1 MKKPRILLSGTTKF
15 DNYTAA
21 VENVGGVAEGGY
33 LPEYSEDYDGLILC
47 GGGDVEPKYYS
58 ESNTESAG
66 MDDARDQ
73 AEFRLIK
80 AFMEAGKPIL
90 GICRGHQVLNVYF
103 GGSLHQH
110 MPETPV
116 HRSGTKEDLV
126 HPVTATPEGLVGS
139 LYGEHFPV
147 NSFHHQAVKE
157 LGAGLQ
163 ATAFWQD
170 TYVEAF
176 QHESLPIFGIQWHP
190 ERLCCSHAR
199 PDAVDGTK
207 VFAYFI
213 ALCRSGDR

>member
-1 MKKPRILLSGTTKF
+1 MNKPKILLSGKTKYQ
-15 DNYTAA
+15 NYMDA
-21 VENVGGVAEGGY
+21 VENVGGIPVGKD
-33 LPEYSEDYDGLILC
+33 LPQYSPKYDGLILC
-47 GGGDVEPKYYS
+47 GGPDVDPAFYGEPINGCGTIDR
-58 ESNTESAG
+58 E
-66 MDDARDQ
+66 RDE
-73 AEFRLIK
+73 AELALIK
-80 AFMEAGKPIL
+80 AFVEAGKPVL
-90 GICRGHQVLNVYF
+90 GICRGCQVLNVYF

-110 MPETPV
+110 MPETPI

-126 HPVTATPEGLVGS
+126 HPVMAKAEGLVGKF
-139 LYGEHFPV
+139 YGESFFV

-157 LGAGLQ
+157 LGKGLV

-207 VFAYFI
+207 IFEHFI
-213 ALCRSGDR
+213 DLCKK